1 MYEHNGTTIL
11 GRMAMRQSFRTS
23 EGLGGLR

>member
-1 MYEHNGTTIL
+1 MYEHNGITIL
-11 GRMAMRQSFRTS
+11 GRMAMRQPFWTS